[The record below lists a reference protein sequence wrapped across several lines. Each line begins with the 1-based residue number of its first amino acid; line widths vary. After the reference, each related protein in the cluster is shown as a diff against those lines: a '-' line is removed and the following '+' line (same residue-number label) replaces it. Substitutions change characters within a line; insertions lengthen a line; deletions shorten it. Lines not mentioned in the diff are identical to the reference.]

1 MEKQR
6 ILNDSA
12 TNRAVVT
19 RLRGIVVKLVLG
31 LAIFAV
37 VLYFVDIRESL
48 QALRQLEPLL
58 LLPGLAFLVAT
69 RFLMGLK
76 WWVLLGG
83 RQSGIAYAKVQRALL
98 LSDYHGLLFPN
109 TLAVDA
115 LRVVLLRHH
124 PGGLT
129 RMTATILADRVINV
143 MVTAVVGLVALAL
156 VAGRPGFAPV
166 APAVLWIIVG
176 VAAAVV
182 VAGVAVQSR
191 RLFALATWLLRTLLA
206 HGALRRPVDRA
217 VELADRL
224 HRAVTGL
231 LGEPRTLATALAV
244 AVFVVAARIGF
255 VFFLFRAIGVDIAL
269 LTVVAIYP
277 IVTLIALLPLT
288 LMGIGLK
295 DGAFVFF
302 FGGVGVPAALALAV
316 SLASYASIIAIGL
329 VFGMLATFFGP
340 PLPSAISQPVEAQR

>member
-1 MEKQR
+1 
-6 ILNDSA
+6 LNGSV
-12 TNRAVVT
+12 TNRAAAP
-19 RLRGIVVKLVLG
+19 RLRSFVVKLVLG

-37 VLYFVDIRESL
+37 VLYFVDVRESVR
-48 QALRQLEPLL
+48 ALRQLEPLL

-69 RFLMGLK
+69 RFLMGFK

-83 RQSGIAYAKVQRALL
+83 RHSGISYAKVQRALL

-124 PGGLT
+124 RGGLT
-129 RMTATILADRVINV
+129 QMTATILADRVINV
-143 MVTAVVGLVALAL
+143 MMTALVGLLALAIVVGA
-156 VAGRPGFAPV
+156 PGFPPV
-166 APAVLWIIVG
+166 APAVVWIVVG
-176 VAAAVV
+176 VAAAVIA
-182 VAGVAVQSR
+182 AGVAVQSR
-191 RLFALATWLLRTLLA
+191 RLFALATWLLQKLLA

-231 LGEPRTLATALAV
+231 LGQPTTLAMALAV
-244 AVFVVAARIGF
+244 ALCVVAARIGF
-255 VFFLFRAIGVDIAL
+255 VFFLFRAVGIDIAL

-277 IVTLIALLPLT
+277 IVTLVALLPLT

-302 FGGVGVPAALALAV
+302 FGGVGVPAPLALAV
-316 SLASYASIIAIGL
+316 SLASYASIIAT
-329 VFGMLATFFGP
+329 VFTFGVLATFFGP
-340 PLPSAISQPVEAQR
+340 PLPTASAQPVDAQR